1 VQPNP
6 PAKTVKPRG
15 AAGKVQGHVSNID
28 SRAGTVRFR
37 VHASEAPAAGTLVKV
52 YHQFLLGQECVGALE
67 VVDVQKG
74 IATARPVGNVSLAKL
89 SPGDHV
95 AY

>member
-1 VQPNP
+1 
-6 PAKTVKPRG
+6 
-15 AAGKVQGHVSNID
+15 VQGHVSNID

-37 VHASEAPAAGTLVKV
+37 VNAGQSPAAGTLVKV
-52 YHQFLLGQECVGALE
+52 YHQFLLGEECVGALE
-67 VVDVQKG
+67 VIDVQKG

>member
-1 VQPNP
+1 
-6 PAKTVKPRG
+6 
-15 AAGKVQGHVSNID
+15 VQGHVSNID

-37 VHASEAPAAGTLVKV
+37 VNAGQSLAAGTLVKV
-52 YHQFLLGQECVGALE
+52 YHQFLLGEECVGALE
-67 VVDVQKG
+67 VIDVQKG
-74 IATARPVGNVSLAKL
+74 VATARPVGNVSLAKL